1 MAPASSKVKS
11 NTLRFLTPTLSPPYQ
26 HHVSEFT
33 PFKGRGLPPRSS
45 HRGFFPRSKKNQYL
59 RSIRVP
65 TTKSAIRLDEK
76 ILFFSQFLLE
86 KKLILAKKKK
96 KKFSPRP
103 RLDSNSLT
111 PKKHSTGHPRAMPP
125 RTRDRCPR
133 LRSHTHLSAVRPS
146 QTTFHSDDVI
156 TRGVGLF
163 DTKRYTDAPYYY

>member
-1 MAPASSKVKS
+1 M
-11 NTLRFLTPTLSPPYQ
+11 
-26 HHVSEFT
+26 SEFT
-33 PFKGRGLPPRSS
+33 SFKGRGLPHGVPTGDFSPLR
-45 HRGFFPRSKKNQYL
+45 KKNQYL
-59 RSIRVP
+59 RSIRVA

-76 ILFFSQFLLE
+76 ILFSQFLLE

-111 PKKHSTGHPRAMPP
+111 PIKHNTGHPRAMPP
-125 RTRDRCPR
+125 RTRDCCPR

-156 TRGVGLF
+156 TRGVGPF